1 MKTKNIYL
9 FALIFVITLTFSAC
23 DNKIDMPPAP
33 KYTITDV
40 SDLTYSEY
48 FENGFGTFVIMNVK
62 GNKNWEFSKF
72 NYIMM
77 DGKDDGKSTINEDW
91 IISAQISL
99 PAGATSVIS
108 FDYAAREFSSVSTD
122 FTLWVSEDYNP
133 QNKDINGNWLQIT
146 TPEPFKNTV
155 DWNMVNSGDISLKAF
170 KGKKVYVAIKY
181 LSSDN
186 NAGILQIKN
195 LLVKDRK
202 PVTLPYAEPFSASK
216 GKFVT
221 INVSGDQVWG
231 MDRSY
236 IKMSGFVGS
245 TNVANEDWL
254 ISPQID
260 LSKVT
265 STKLS
270 FDHVTRYFTNPKT
283 DATVLVSR
291 DYEEGNPSGSTW
303 TLLKTPLPFSNGST
317 WDFVKSGEIN
327 LTEYV
332 GDTITIALKYISTAV
347 KAGTWEVKN
356 FLVQEGV
363 PSDFIFVEAFDE
375 SFGKFTTDS
384 KVGAQ
389 TWRVDVANKYAVMSG
404 FANSKSNVN
413 EDWLISPSIDLTGK
427 SAVKI
432 TFDHTIN
439 KGVVANMQTN
449 HTLWLSA
456 DDGTTWEQVPI
467 LIYPNGANWT
477 FVNAGDIA
485 IPVKFEGIK
494 TFKFAFKYLCSDA
507 ESASWE
513 IKNVILKQ

>member
-9 FALIFVITLTFSAC
+9 LLVIFFVALSFSAC

-33 KYTITDV
+33 QYAITDV
-40 SDLTYSEY
+40 SDLTYYES
-48 FENGFGTFVIMNVK
+48 FENGFGTFQIKNVQGDK
-62 GNKNWEFSKF
+62 GWVLSKF
-72 NYIMM
+72 KYVMM
-77 DGKDDGKSTINEDW
+77 YGNSEGVSSSNEDW
-91 IISAQISL
+91 IISAQITL
-99 PAGATSVIS
+99 PVGATSVIS
-108 FDYAAREFSSVSTD
+108 FDYAAREFSSISTD

-133 QNKDINGNWLQIT
+133 QLKDINGNWVQIT
-146 TPEPFKNTV
+146 PPEPFKNTV
-155 DWNMVNSGDISLKAF
+155 DWNMVNSGDVSLKAF

-181 LSSDN
+181 LSSES

-195 LLVKDRK
+195 LIVKDRK
-202 PVTLPYAEPFSASK
+202 PVNLPYSEPFSASK

-221 INVSGDQVWG
+221 INVLGDQVWA

-245 TNVANEDWL
+245 MNLANEDWL

-260 LSKVT
+260 LTKVT
-265 STKLS
+265 SAKMS

-283 DATVLVSR
+283 DATVWVSR

-303 TLLKTPLPFSNGST
+303 TLLKTPLPFSNGSS

-327 LTEYV
+327 LTEFV
-332 GDTITIALKYISTAV
+332 GDTITIALKYLSTTV

-356 FLVQEGV
+356 FMVQEGV

-375 SFGKFTTDS
+375 SLGKFTADS

-389 TWRVDVANKYAVMSG
+389 TWRVDTANKYAVMSG
-404 FANSKSNVN
+404 YANSKSNVN

-427 SAVKI
+427 SSIKI

-439 KGVVANMQTN
+439 KGLLANLQTN

-467 LIYPNGANWT
+467 IIYPNGANWT

-485 IPVKFEGIK
+485 IPAKFEGIK
-494 TFKFAFKYLCSDA
+494 TFKFAFKYLCSDT

-513 IKNVILKQ
+513 IKNVVLKY